1 MPLCKTYIHTV
12 IVDQLLNAQV
22 FFLLC
27 RLKSCRIGWKESLGS
42 LWVPP
47 YSGVQMASATLPPP
61 PPGFPTPGLPCV
73 ACARGLTLFS
83 TPRAVSATGRAS
95 LSMHCMQAARLSA
108 WTFPSSSTL
117 VIWLVLSRRRGNSSF
132 II

>member
-12 IVDQLLNAQV
+12 IVDQLLNAEV

-27 RLKSCRIGWKESLGS
+27 RLRSCRTGWKGSLGR

-47 YSGVQMASATLPPP
+47 CSGVRMASATPPPP
-61 PPGFPTPGLPCV
+61 PPGFPTLGLPCV

-83 TPRAVSATGRAS
+83 TPHAVSATGRAS

-108 WTFPSSSTL
+108 WTFPPSSTL
-117 VIWLVLSRRRGNSSF
+117 VIWLVLSRSPGNLSF
-132 II
+132 SI